1 MRVLRVIGLS
11 IRDFYEEMFLF
22 VPLNLVWWLA
32 AVLVIPLAPAT
43 AGLCHLGYRIA
54 HEQRVDS
61 SFFKEAFREF
71 FWPSLKIGILN
82 VVILITFTVNLWF
95 YAQVDGWVRL
105 ISIIWIYGLILWAA
119 AQLYLFP
126 LLFEQKE
133 PKALMVLRNAAV
145 LVLAQ
150 PLFTLGVSILALI
163 LTAICFAL
171 PVLAVLVWPGL
182 MALIGT
188 RALANVLEQARAVAA
203 KNERKDGES
212 GSE

>member
-54 HEQRVDS
+54 HELRVDS
-61 SFFKEAFREF
+61 SFFKEAFRDY
-71 FWPSLKIGILN
+71 FWPSLKVGALDVAIL
-82 VVILITFTVNLWF
+82 VTFMVNLWF
-95 YAQVDGWVRL
+95 YAQINSWLRL
-105 ISIIWIYGLILWAA
+105 ISILWIYGLILWAA

-133 PKALMVLRNAAV
+133 PKALMTIRNAAL

-150 PLFTLGVSILALI
+150 PLFTLGVSVLALI
-163 LTAICFAL
+163 LTIICLVL
-171 PVLAVLVWPGL
+171 PVLLVLVWPGL

-188 RALANVLEQARAVAA
+188 RALANVLEQARALAA
-203 KNERKDGES
+203 RSDQEKGGKGE
-212 GSE
+212 

>member
-43 AGLCHLGYRIA
+43 AGLCYLGYRIA

-61 SFFKEAFREF
+61 SFFKEAFKDF
-71 FWPSLKIGILN
+71 FWPSLKVGILN
-82 VVILITFTVNLWF
+82 VVILITFVVNLWF
-95 YAQVDGWVRL
+95 YVQINGWPRL

-133 PKALMVLRNAAV
+133 PRALMTVRNAAV

-150 PLFTLGVSILALI
+150 PLFTLGVSVLALI
-163 LTAICFAL
+163 LTIICLVL
-171 PVLAVLVWPGL
+171 PVLLVLVWPGL

-188 RALANVLEQARAVAA
+188 RALASVLEQARAMAVRSGQE
-203 KNERKDGES
+203 KGGE
-212 GSE
+212 GE